1 MTMLASVGAA
11 KNKKP
16 KEDPKDQIEVVGH
29 VALASGAV
37 KRFIA
42 TQHYSSYYLYAEHAD
57 GKLTLIDVTKE
68 SEPLVL
74 ADAVSAPN
82 ADSLSLSAVA
92 GTAALISSEPV
103 TASSDGPPQTMT
115 IMDLSDPKNPKVAR
129 QFTGV
134 TAVSKDGGR
143 GLIFLA
149 NADGLWILRR
159 HFAEDP
165 EVERAYQDY
174 VIYGSSMYPP
184 RR

>member
-1 MTMLASVGAA
+1 MTMLASLGAA

-16 KEDPKDQIEVVGH
+16 RDDPKDQIEVVGH
-29 VALASGAV
+29 VALASSAV
-37 KRFIA
+37 KRVIP

-68 SEPLVL
+68 TEPVVL
-74 ADAVSAPN
+74 GDVTSAPN
-82 ADSLSLSAVA
+82 AASGSLAAVA
-92 GTAALISSEPV
+92 GTAALVSSGPAP
-103 TASSDGPPQTMT
+103 ASADEAPQTLT
-115 IMDLSDPKNPKVAR
+115 IMDLSDPKNPKIAR

-134 TAVSKDGGR
+134 TAVSKEGGR

-184 RR
+184 HR